1 MSRNVRTTIT
11 NFVSLAVVMMALA
24 VGQVLFKWVGL
35 AMRGRPLLDGFLLMA
50 RQPAL
55 YAALAV
61 YGLATLV
68 WIWILSRV
76 PLMQAYPWV
85 AATTAIVPLLGWFVF
100 GERVGPIFWLGIAL
114 ILVGMLLTQLAA
126 QTS

>member
-1 MSRNVRTTIT
+1 MSRNVKTTIT
-11 NFVSLAVVMMALA
+11 NFASLAVFVMALA
-24 VGQVLFKWVGL
+24 VGQILFKWVGMV
-35 AMRGRPLLDGFLLMA
+35 MRGRPLLDGFLLMA

-55 YAALAV
+55 YAALAI
-61 YGLATLV
+61 YALAAVL

-85 AATTAIVPLLGWFVF
+85 AATMAIVPLLGWFVF